1 MGVGWLVGW
10 LATHRRN
17 GKKGIEK
24 RRKRRGGGGGGRG
37 CGGCCCGCGGHCG
50 GCGSGCGGGGC
61 CCGSTRA
68 SGRAERLTSKNVGSI
83 FVGACGAPG
92 GGEEVCGGAG
102 VVGDA
107 LVAEGEDAGGS

>member
-50 GCGSGCGGGGC
+50 GCGSGCC
-61 CCGSTRA
+61 CCGCTRA
-68 SGRAERLTSKNVGSI
+68 SGRAERLSSKNVGSVL
-83 FVGACGAPG
+83 VGACGAPG
-92 GGEEVCGGAG
+92 GGKEVGGGAG